1 MSRLEAAT
9 SALSEELPSSSL
21 RQTLLVTARRFKSIW
36 FELGALLV
44 RARDQASYQQWGYPT
59 FEDYCWKELRLR
71 RQTVLKLTRSYS
83 FLSKH
88 EPKAALSQQL
98 RQRAPRFEVVE
109 VLAEAEEKGGLSPEE
124 YQAVRDSIWSS
135 DKPVS
140 ELKREFFE
148 RFPALGSSGDA
159 RPRPQRLAYA
169 SRKLADGLRAYRG
182 APRAMVERAEALAED
197 LEEWARSL
205 RDR

>member
-1 MSRLEAAT
+1 MSRLEAVT
-9 SALSEELPSSSL
+9 SALSEELPASSL

-44 RARDQASYQQWGYPT
+44 RVRDQASHQQWGYPT

-88 EPKAALSQQL
+88 EPKAALSQQM
-98 RQRAPRFEVVE
+98 RQRAPRFEIVE
-109 VLAEAEEKGGLSPEE
+109 VLAEADEKGGLSPEE

-140 ELKREFFE
+140 ELKREFSE
-148 RFPALGSSGDA
+148 RFPALGSSGEA
-159 RPRPQRLAYA
+159 SPRPQRLAYA
-169 SRKLADGLRAYRG
+169 SRKLADDLKAHQG
-182 APRAMVERAEALAED
+182 APRAIVQRAEALAED
-197 LEEWARSL
+197 VEEWARSV
-205 RDR
+205 RER

>member
-1 MSRLEAAT
+1 MPA
-9 SALSEELPSSSL
+9 
-21 RQTLLVTARRFKSIW
+21 
-36 FELGALLV
+36 
-44 RARDQASYQQWGYPT
+44 
-59 FEDYCWKELRLR
+59 
-71 RQTVLKLTRSYS
+71 TRS
-83 FLSKH
+83 
-88 EPKAALSQQL
+88 AAAPARKQQL

-148 RFPALGSSGDA
+148 RFPSLGSSAEA

-169 SRKLADGLRAYRG
+169 SRKLADDLRAYRG
-182 APRAMVERAEALAED
+182 APRAIVERAEALAED
-197 LEEWARSL
+197 VQEWARSL